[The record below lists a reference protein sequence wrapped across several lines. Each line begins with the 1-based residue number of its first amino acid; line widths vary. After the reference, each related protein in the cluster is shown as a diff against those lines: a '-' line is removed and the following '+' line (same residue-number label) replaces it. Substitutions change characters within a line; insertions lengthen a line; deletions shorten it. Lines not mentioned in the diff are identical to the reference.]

1 METTFP
7 LYLYHLLVVL
17 NIQVEEA
24 KAAVETKNWSTLV
37 DFVLRGDAELLTNL
51 ETGDDQTSKI

>member
-7 LYLYHLLVVL
+7 LYLYHLLVL

-51 ETGDDQTSKI
+51 STGDDQKY